1 MVVNEAQIPG
11 TKIELYS
18 TLLDT
23 LNPGKRKS
31 GAFPQSKTPLLSA
44 RWKKS

>member
-23 LNPGKRKS
+23 LLPSQRI
-31 GAFPQSKTPLLSA
+31 PLMSLPA
-44 RWKKS
+44 NMGMK

>member
-23 LNPGKRKS
+23 LI
-31 GAFPQSKTPLLSA
+31 LLYA
-44 RWKKS
+44 NILYCAIYE